1 LRNCL
6 LAVVVSLAALLAM
19 PATSLARG
27 DGAGGAVTSAAVLRS
42 AGPLAY
48 GEGYGLAH
56 GSRAVRALQLRL
68 QTRGFTPGPIDGIFG
83 PLTRAAVLRFQERHG
98 LVADGI
104 VGPLTRKPLVA
115 QPATR
120 HDKPDQ
126 ARPAAAKPSPPQ
138 STRADGVPNDGA
150 RGESSPR
157 APSGLDVPAAPAPD
171 SGVEVALDS
180 SPGLSPWIAA
190 ALGALAAALAFGVLW
205 LGARRRHASPRPGA
219 PPSNSVRPPGRRLS
233 LGLVCAALLAVFA
246 LGAALGAVFATHAA
260 DDGRASAD
268 EPRAALLPVG
278 GP

>member
-1 LRNCL
+1 
-6 LAVVVSLAALLAM
+6 M

-27 DGAGGAVTSAAVLRS
+27 DRAEGAVTSAAVLRS
-42 AGPLAY
+42 AGPIAY

-68 QTRGFTPGPIDGIFG
+68 RARGFTPGPIDGIFG
-83 PLTRAAVLRFQERHG
+83 PLTRGAVLRFQERHG
-98 LVADGI
+98 LAADGI

-126 ARPAAAKPSPPQ
+126 GRPAAAKPSPPE

-157 APSGLDVPAAPAPD
+157 APTGLDVPAAPVPD
-171 SGVEVALDS
+171 AGVKAADS
-180 SPGLSPWIAA
+180 SPGVSPWIAA